1 MLVLSRKVQ
10 QQIQIGNN
18 IVITILQVKG
28 QAVRV
33 GIEAPKDVK
42 VMRAELPK
50 ALELKAT
57 NMQPVARSSKAV
69 VRTGDELAT
78 RVDGR
83 TSPKAPQVVER
94 DAMVEPRLHV
104 EAKFGAPLMRSLDRL
119 RPTLTGSRG

>member
-57 NMQPVARSSKAV
+57 NTQPVARSSKAV
-69 VRTGDELAT
+69 ARTGDEPAS
-78 RVDGR
+78 R
-83 TSPKAPQVVER
+83 TSPKAPQVAER

-119 RPTLTGSRG
+119 RPTLAGVRG